1 MGRVIKTRM
10 GMMIVVASMLAL
22 LVNTLMRLVNKI
34 IIWVGV
40 LVIMNLVTRLVCML
54 WYLS

>member
-1 MGRVIKTRM
+1 M

-54 WYLS
+54 RYLS

>member
-54 WYLS
+54 RYLS